1 MIFIKLDHSL
11 LLLFI
16 LVCHHSLTIL
26 KVFYLLHEDPMAL
39 LVLTNESR
47 NKCEKIQLS
56 NSFESILDEDVKYS
70 IVFDYITT
78 EETRNI
84 FKVFA
89 MLLYVFYIFNLE
101 YLKKCNAFI
110 CFFLYIFNLED
121 LKKVQATFLLIQ
133 KLFFEFQISVKCY
146 SKYK

>member
-1 MIFIKLDHSL
+1 MIFNKLDQSL

-47 NKCEKIQLS
+47 SKCEKIQLS

-89 MLLYVFYIFNLE
+89 MLLYVF
-101 YLKKCNAFI
+101 FI
-110 CFFLYIFNLED
+110 
-121 LKKVQATFLLIQ
+121 
-133 KLFFEFQISVKCY
+133 Y
-146 SKYK
+146 SIWSI